1 MVYSRGVWMYVG
13 MRIPGNRQ
21 GNEHKAILPGV
32 EYVAMERGRTT
43 IMLADDDPV
52 ALKSATEA
60 LTGAGF
66 KVVQAADGQRALQE
80 ALSRRVDLI
89 VMDVSM
95 PQVGGVEA
103 CHCLK
108 AMPKTS
114 KIPVVLT
121 AAKKD
126 PAARTLAERTHGSV
140 RILRKPFT
148 PEELISLARQLVKHR
163 SLLY

>member
-1 MVYSRGVWMYVG
+1 MLLGV
-13 MRIPGNRQ
+13 
-21 GNEHKAILPGV
+21 K
-32 EYVAMERGRTT
+32 YVAVERGKLT

-52 ALKSATEA
+52 VLDGAAEA
-60 LTGAGF
+60 LAGAGF
-66 KVVQAADGQRALQE
+66 KVVRATDGQRAIQE

-114 KIPVVLT
+114 KIPVVLM
-121 AAKKD
+121 AGKKD
-126 PAARTLAERTHGSV
+126 PAARALAERTQGSV
-140 RILRKPFT
+140 RILRKPFA
-148 PEELISLARQLVKHR
+148 PDELVSVAKQSVRHK
-163 SLLY
+163 SLLL

>member
-1 MVYSRGVWMYVG
+1 
-13 MRIPGNRQ
+13 
-21 GNEHKAILPGV
+21 
-32 EYVAMERGRTT
+32 
-43 IMLADDDPV
+43 MLADDDPT
-52 ALKSATEA
+52 ALSSATAA

-66 KVVQAADGQRALQE
+66 KVVQVADGQRALQE
-80 ALSRRVDLI
+80 VLGRRVDLI

-95 PQVGGVEA
+95 PQVNGVEA

-148 PEELISLARQLVKHR
+148 PEELVSVVKQLVRPR
-163 SLLY
+163 SLLL

>member
-1 MVYSRGVWMYVG
+1 MYVG
-13 MRIPGNRQ
+13 MRIPGDRQ
-21 GNEHKAILPGV
+21 GNEHEAFLPGV

-148 PEELISLARQLVKHR
+148 PEELISVAKQLVKHR
-163 SLLY
+163 SLLH

>member
-1 MVYSRGVWMYVG
+1 
-13 MRIPGNRQ
+13 
-21 GNEHKAILPGV
+21 
-32 EYVAMERGRTT
+32 
-43 IMLADDDPV
+43 MLADDDPT
-52 ALKSATEA
+52 ALDSATAA

-66 KVVQAADGQRALQE
+66 KVLRAADGQRALQE
-80 ALSRRVDLI
+80 VLGRRVDLI

-95 PQVGGVEA
+95 PQVNGVEA

-121 AAKKD
+121 ASKKD

-148 PEELISLARQLVKHR
+148 PEELVSVVKQLVRPR
-163 SLLY
+163 SLLL

>member
-1 MVYSRGVWMYVG
+1 MS
-13 MRIPGNRQ
+13 
-21 GNEHKAILPGV
+21 
-32 EYVAMERGRTT
+32 T

-52 ALKSATEA
+52 ALDSSAHA

-66 KVVQAADGQRALQE
+66 KVVRVANGQQALQE
-80 ALSRRVDLI
+80 VLGRRVDLI

-95 PQVGGVEA
+95 PQVGGVET

-114 KIPVVLT
+114 KIRVVLT

-148 PEELISLARQLVKHR
+148 PEELVSVAKQLVKR
-163 SLLY
+163 KSLLL

>member
-1 MVYSRGVWMYVG
+1 
-13 MRIPGNRQ
+13 
-21 GNEHKAILPGV
+21 
-32 EYVAMERGRTT
+32 MERGRTT

-52 ALKSATEA
+52 VLSSATEA

-66 KVVQAADGQRALQE
+66 RVVQVADGQQALQE
-80 ALSRRVDLI
+80 VLSRKVGLI

-95 PQVGGVEA
+95 PQVNGVET

-114 KIPVVLT
+114 KIPVILT

-148 PEELISLARQLVKHR
+148 PEELVSVARQLVRPR
-163 SLLY
+163 SLLL

>member
-1 MVYSRGVWMYVG
+1 
-13 MRIPGNRQ
+13 
-21 GNEHKAILPGV
+21 
-32 EYVAMERGRTT
+32 
-43 IMLADDDPV
+43 MLADDDPV
-52 ALKSATEA
+52 ALDTATEA
-60 LTGAGF
+60 LAGAGF
-66 KVVQAADGQRALQE
+66 KVVRATDGQRAIQE
-80 ALSRRVDLI
+80 ALGRRVDLI

-126 PAARTLAERTHGSV
+126 PAARMLAERTHGSV
-140 RILRKPFT
+140 RILRKPFDLD
-148 PEELISLARQLVKHR
+148 ELVSVAKQLVRPK
-163 SLLY
+163 SLL

>member
-1 MVYSRGVWMYVG
+1 MYLEKRLGVKYLAMDRGS
-13 MRIPGNRQ
+13 
-21 GNEHKAILPGV
+21 
-32 EYVAMERGRTT
+32 T

-52 ALKSATEA
+52 SLDTASRALI
-60 LTGAGF
+60 GAGF
-66 KVVQAADGQRALQE
+66 KVVCATDGQRALQG
-80 ALSRRVDLI
+80 ALSTKVDLI

-114 KIPVVLT
+114 KIPVILT

-126 PAARTLAERTHGSV
+126 PATRTLAERTHGSV
-140 RILRKPFT
+140 RVLRKPFT
-148 PEELISLARQLVKHR
+148 SEELISAVRQLAKPKH
-163 SLLY
+163 LLR